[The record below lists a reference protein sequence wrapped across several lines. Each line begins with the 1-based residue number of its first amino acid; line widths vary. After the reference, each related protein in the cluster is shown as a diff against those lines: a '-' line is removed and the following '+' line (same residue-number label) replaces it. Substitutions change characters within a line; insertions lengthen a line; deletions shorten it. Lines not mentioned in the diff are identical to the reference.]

1 MVCGSGMKAIMNVYA
16 DIIAGEAKLV
26 LVGDT
31 KIMSNAGFVMGGEI
45 RKGHK
50 MLICKQLTI

>member
-1 MVCGSGMKAIMNVYA
+1 MKAIMNVYA